1 MYFSDTLIHNAGQ
14 VYLTYLS
21 QLAIFF
27 LNFKRKNIFKH
38 ALFII
43 KFFITKNSQTRT
55 RSCDCLKIY
64 I

>member
-27 LNFKRKNIFKH
+27 LISSVKIFLGTH
-38 ALFII
+38 FL
-43 KFFITKNSQTRT
+43 
-55 RSCDCLKIY
+55 L
-64 I
+64 